1 MALNIRNP
9 DADRLASEVAALSGQ
24 TKTAAVIQA
33 LRERSSRM
41 MVIDSFAILAILQ
54 DGPERRLSAAS
65 LVELSS
71 VIEARIG
78 PDGLRDLD
86 LFLAT
91 AGIVSARGATPPV
104 STWVI
109 ASPMPW
115 PQPAMPP
122 CYLKARIS
130 DIQT

>member
-41 MVIDSFAILAILQ
+41 MVIDSSAILAILQ

-78 PDGLRDLD
+78 PDGLRE
-86 LFLAT
+86 
-91 AGIVSARGATPPV
+91 P
-104 STWVI
+104 
-109 ASPMPW
+109 
-115 PQPAMPP
+115 
-122 CYLKARIS
+122 
-130 DIQT
+130 

>member
-41 MVIDSFAILAILQ
+41 MVIDSSAILAILQ

-91 AGIVSARGATPPV
+91 ASIVSARGATLPV

-115 PQPAMPP
+115 PQPAMP
-122 CYLKARIS
+122 LAV
-130 DIQT
+130 